1 MIVANF
7 KANGNSSFIHKWHE
21 EFIQVAS
28 KSIFSS
34 VGVAPSHIHFYKL
47 NKLFKETSV
56 RLGMQNIDEEG
67 GARTGSISAEM
78 ASEIGCSFLILGHS
92 ERRIFYNENNNNI
105 KNKIQISIKHDI
117 TPILCIGETL
127 EENESGKTKDVLKN
141 QLNDSLYN
149 IELNKDFI
157 VAYEPIWAIG
167 SGNTPDEKDIN
178 AIHEFIKDVVQS
190 ASANNITPKVLYGGS
205 VNQNNAETFFK
216 EDNIDGALVGGASL
230 DAKVFAKIVNTFE
243 RLNKK

>member
-92 ERRIFYNENNNNI
+92 ERRIFYMRNYIALSIVINETI
-105 KNKIQISIKHDI
+105 DKAHKIM
-117 TPILCIGETL
+117 
-127 EENESGKTKDVLKN
+127 V
-141 QLNDSLYN
+141 
-149 IELNKDFI
+149 
-157 VAYEPIWAIG
+157 
-167 SGNTPDEKDIN
+167 GNRFGI
-178 AIHEFIKDVVQS
+178 
-190 ASANNITPKVLYGGS
+190 
-205 VNQNNAETFFK
+205 
-216 EDNIDGALVGGASL
+216 
-230 DAKVFAKIVNTFE
+230 
-243 RLNKK
+243 

>member
-7 KANGNSSFIHKWHE
+7 KANGNSSFILKWHE
-21 EFIQVAS
+21 EFIQAAS
-28 KSIFSS
+28 ESIFSS

-141 QLNDSLYN
+141 QLNDSLHN
-149 IELNKDFI
+149 IEIYKRCCTI
-157 VAYEPIWAIG
+157 RIC
-167 SGNTPDEKDIN
+167 K
-178 AIHEFIKDVVQS
+178 
-190 ASANNITPKVLYGGS
+190 
-205 VNQNNAETFFK
+205 
-216 EDNIDGALVGGASL
+216 
-230 DAKVFAKIVNTFE
+230 
-243 RLNKK
+243 

>member
-7 KANGNSSFIHKWHE
+7 KANGDSSFILKWHK
-21 EFIQVAS
+21 EFIQEAS
-28 KSIFSS
+28 KNIFSS

-47 NKLFKETSV
+47 NKLFRETGV

-67 GARTGSISAEM
+67 GARTGAISAKM

-92 ERRIFYNENNNNI
+92 ERRIFFNENNNDI
-105 KNKIQISIKHDI
+105 KNKIQLSINNGI
-117 TPILCIGETL
+117 APILCIGETL

-141 QLNDSLYN
+141 QLHESLYN
-149 IELNKDFI
+149 FELNKDFI

-190 ASANNITPKVLYGGS
+190 SSVNNITPKVLYGGS
-205 VNQNNAETFFK
+205 VNDNNAEILFS

-243 RLNKK
+243 RLNKQ

>member
-78 ASEIGCSFLILGHS
+78 ASEIGCSFLIH
-92 ERRIFYNENNNNI
+92 
-105 KNKIQISIKHDI
+105 
-117 TPILCIGETL
+117 TPIFCRPRFT
-127 EENESGKTKDVLKN
+127 
-141 QLNDSLYN
+141 
-149 IELNKDFI
+149 
-157 VAYEPIWAIG
+157 
-167 SGNTPDEKDIN
+167 
-178 AIHEFIKDVVQS
+178 
-190 ASANNITPKVLYGGS
+190 ASVTSTVYPCK
-205 VNQNNAETFFK
+205 
-216 EDNIDGALVGGASL
+216 
-230 DAKVFAKIVNTFE
+230 
-243 RLNKK
+243 